1 MADTVPSHSDW
12 LPGPVQTLEY
22 EGRTVEI
29 ECWLSPS
36 PVTLTF
42 PPEALLK
49 HPPISIDD
57 LNEELDN
64 PSEPKD
70 DE

>member
-1 MADTVPSHSDW
+1 MADTIPSRSDW

-42 PPEALLK
+42 PPEALFK
-49 HPPISIDD
+49 QPTFTIDD

>member
-42 PPEALLK
+42 PPEALTDIARRRRLA
-49 HPPISIDD
+49 PGAI
-57 LNEELDN
+57 E
-64 PSEPKD
+64 
-70 DE
+70 